1 MDEMTFAGG
10 RLDRAAHR
18 RTDVEYER
26 ALGSPE
32 ARTVVVG
39 PGPSVAVDG
48 AASLERVGLEAAAAD
63 AIFLGDDGGAPLFA
77 AAAAGGEEDLTHL
90 RQALPLLAPREAALA
105 GYAAAMVGWQERSRH
120 CGRCGTRTQATQA
133 GHCRSCANCGL
144 TTYPR
149 TDPVVTMV
157 LEAGDRCLLT
167 RRRGAPD
174 GMWSALAGFVEPGET
189 PEEAVVRE
197 TREEVGVEVVA
208 ADYLGAQPWPFP
220 GALMLGF
227 RALADPSETRAE
239 VCEPDEL
246 QAVQWFERG
255 ELRAAL
261 DDGTITIPP
270 PQAIG
275 HHLIVGFLE
284 RGRSSG
290 E

>member
-10 RLDRAAHR
+10 ALDRAAHR
-18 RTDVEYER
+18 RTDTEYER
-26 ALGSPE
+26 ALGAPE
-32 ARTVVVG
+32 ARTIVVG
-39 PGPSVAVDG
+39 EGPSVALDG
-48 AASLERVGLEAAAAD
+48 DSRLARVTLETAAAD

-77 AAAAGGEEDLTHL
+77 AAAAGLGEELTHL
-90 RQALPLLAPREAALA
+90 RQAIGLLTPDEAALA
-105 GYAAAMVGWQERSRH
+105 GYAAALIGWQERSRH
-120 CGRCGTRTQATQA
+120 CGRCGTRTHAAQG
-133 GHCRSCANCGL
+133 GHSRRCPQCGL
-144 TTYPR
+144 VVYPR

-157 LEAGDRCLLT
+157 VEAGDRCLLT
-167 RRRGAPD
+167 RRHGAPD

-197 TREEVGVEVVA
+197 TREEVGIDVVA
-208 ADYLGAQPWPFP
+208 AGYLGAQPWPFP

-227 RALADPSETRAE
+227 RALADPGETRAE

-246 QAVQWFERG
+246 QAVRWFERA

-261 DDGTITIPP
+261 DDLSVRIPP
-270 PQAIG
+270 PVAIG

-284 RGRSSG
+284 RGPSSG

>member
-1 MDEMTFAGG
+1 MDDMTFAGG
-10 RLDRAAHR
+10 LLDRAAHR
-18 RTDVEYER
+18 RTDTEYER
-26 ALGSPE
+26 ALGSPD
-32 ARTVVVG
+32 ARAIVVG
-39 PGPSVAVDG
+39 DGPSVALDG
-48 AASLERVGLEAAAAD
+48 DGRLTRTPLQRAAAD
-63 AIFLGDDGGAPLFA
+63 AIFLGDHDGAILFA
-77 AAAAGGEEDLTHL
+77 AAAAGAGDELTPL
-90 RQALPLLAPREAALA
+90 RRALPLLAPDEAALA

-120 CGRCGTRTQATQA
+120 CGRCGTRTHAAQA
-133 GHCRSCANCGL
+133 GHSRRCPQCGL
-144 TTYPR
+144 TSYPR

-167 RRRGAPD
+167 RRRGAPN

-197 TREEVGVEVVA
+197 TLEEVGVDVVA

-246 QAVQWFERG
+246 QAVRWFERE
-255 ELRAAL
+255 ELRRAV

-270 PQAIG
+270 PLAIG
-275 HHLIVGFLE
+275 HHLIVGFLG
-284 RGRSSG
+284 RGTSSD